1 MTDEQRN
8 AFKKTIVEQASQ
20 GYRMLGFSIGLDG
33 GKMKHITKDN
43 ITQELSDSSKYQFFE
58 SELAFV
64 GLVCIRDPVR
74 PEVKGAIENCRKAG
88 INVIMITGDAKE
100 TAISIAK
107 ELNIVQPGQDL
118 ESTCFTGT

>member
-1 MTDEQRN
+1 
-8 AFKKTIVEQASQ
+8 
-20 GYRMLGFSIGLDG
+20 
-33 GKMKHITKDN
+33 MKHITSAN

-74 PEVKGAIENCRKAG
+74 PEVRGAIENCRKAG

-100 TAISIAK
+100 TAISIAQ

-118 ESTCFTGT
+118 ASTCFTGI